1 MGRINK
7 HIEGFKEALKKEG
20 LKFTEQRF
28 QLFKFL
34 FENKGHYECEDLI
47 NRINIKDKKVS
58 RATVYRTLD
67 ILVKYNFVRKIVLD
81 DGIARYENK
90 ISTKHHDHMICIETG
105 DIIEFCNDDIERI
118 QDEVANAHGYEIVKH
133 VHQLFVKP
141 LNKK

>member
-1 MGRINK
+1 MGRIDK
-7 HIEGFKEALKKEG
+7 HIDDFKDALKKEG
-20 LKFTEQRF
+20 LKSTEQRL

-47 NRINIKDKKVS
+47 KKINKKDRKVS

-81 DGIARYENK
+81 DGIARYENQ

-118 QDEVANAHGYEIVKH
+118 QDEVAMAHGY
-133 VHQLFVKP
+133 
-141 LNKK
+141 

>member
-1 MGRINK
+1 MSRIDK
-7 HIEGFKEALKKEG
+7 HIDDFKDALKKEG
-20 LKFTEQRF
+20 LKFTEQRL

-47 NRINIKDKKVS
+47 NRINRKDRKVS

-81 DGIARYENK
+81 DGIYRYENK

-105 DIIEFCNDDIERI
+105 DIIVFHNNEIEDL
-118 QDEVANAHGYEIVKH
+118 QDKIAERHGYKIVRH

-141 LNKK
+141 LSSK

>member
-1 MGRINK
+1 MGRIDK
-7 HIEGFKEALKKEG
+7 HIHDFKDALKKEG
-20 LKFTEQRF
+20 LKFTDQRL

-47 NRINIKDKKVS
+47 KKINRKDRKVS

-118 QDEVANAHGYEIVKH
+118 QDEVAMAHGYKIVKH

-141 LNKK
+141 INKK

>member
-1 MGRINK
+1 MGRIDK

-47 NRINIKDKKVS
+47 KRINIKDKKVS

-105 DIIEFCNDDIERI
+105 KILEFRSDEIESI
-118 QDEVANAHGYEIVKH
+118 QEKIAEDMGDEIVKH
-133 VHQLFVKP
+133 VHQ
-141 LNKK
+141 

>member
-1 MGRINK
+1 MGRIDK
-7 HIEGFKEALKKEG
+7 HIDDFKDALKKEG
-20 LKFTEQRF
+20 LKFTEQRL

-47 NRINIKDKKVS
+47 KKINRKDRKVS

-118 QDEVANAHGYEIVKH
+118 QDEVAMAHGYKIVKH

-141 LNKK
+141 INKK